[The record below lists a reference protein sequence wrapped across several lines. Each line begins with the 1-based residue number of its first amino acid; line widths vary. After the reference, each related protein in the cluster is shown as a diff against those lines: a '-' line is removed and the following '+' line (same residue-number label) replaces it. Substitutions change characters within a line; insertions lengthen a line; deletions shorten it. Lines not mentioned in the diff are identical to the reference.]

1 MYKIIFRFAF
11 LLKNY
16 GNKYVAKYYLM
27 SVIKE
32 WKKYKIKLKKTTT
45 KPCFISLKS
54 FFATMLNDK
63 SKQHVLRPLSH
74 KDISRDTITDV
85 TLGQYK
91 YPYNSL
97 LDVDNPLK
105 KNDKRKIDSN
115 KKK

>member
-1 MYKIIFRFAF
+1 
-11 LLKNY
+11 
-16 GNKYVAKYYLM
+16 
-27 SVIKE
+27 
-32 WKKYKIKLKKTTT
+32 
-45 KPCFISLKS
+45 
-54 FFATMLNDK
+54 MLNDK

-105 KNDKRKIDSN
+105 KNDKRKSIVIKKSN
-115 KKK
+115 HVSIGMEARKVERKQYHHLRMVDWKFLIMLILEGRPVSDCSFPFD